1 MPLRQFRAFGIVRRA
16 AAAGLSA
23 MRTQLNAISHWV
35 RTGLGTRRRLIS
47 SLAVLLLSVPIAA
60 AQQSVQPA
68 EANPP
73 AQSTNESRGLFESIG
88 RWFDQGTAGFRS
100 HVLGAKDSFDDLNQ
114 RAAATSKNIGNTA
127 VEASKN
133 IGNTA
138 VEASKNAVG
147 AGITAADATK
157 DAFGVVAKLPLTRV
171 VTGRE
176 RCQLAPNGAPDC
188 LAAAEALCRKQGYST
203 GKSLDFTSAE
213 HCPPKVM
220 LSARQSED
228 ECITVTFI
236 SRAMCQ

>member
-1 MPLRQFRAFGIVRRA
+1 
-16 AAAGLSA
+16 

-114 RAAATSKNIGNTA
+114 RAAAT
-127 VEASKN
+127 SKN